1 MGRSDFAMHPGNL
14 VVSVPTPQNKFS
26 LQVFLPIN
34 QFLFSYIH
42 KPSCPFPSKVRFW
55 WTKIKPLYIF
65 MCPKRCSLYFQ
76 PILPGQMHGL
86 SHSKSSKLTG
96 CMWANAHLIWETLF
110 KYFTHELSAR
120 RGWVLS
126 YVRIILLNY
135 CQQYLWDCFYH
146 LFPPSYLHTFLSNL
160 LVFSNLTALHI
171 VPVHDI
177 ISKVNLQVKENL
189 TNIILFDQKTKW
201 YMTFFYP
208 NYSKYLIMLGIFS
221 SSREMHHVFPWIYQ

>member
-26 LQVFLPIN
+26 LQVFLPID
-34 QFLFSYIH
+34 QFSFSYIH

-86 SHSKSSKLTG
+86 SHSKSSKLAG

-110 KYFTHELSAR
+110 KYFTHELSAP
-120 RGWVLS
+120 RGWGLS
-126 YVRIILLNY
+126 YVHLTKLLPAIS
-135 CQQYLWDCFYH
+135 LR
-146 LFPPSYLHTFLSNL
+146 SFLSFVPSIIFAYFSFKPPCL
-160 LVFSNLTALHI
+160 LKLDSLTH
-171 VPVHDI
+171 
-177 ISKVNLQVKENL
+177 
-189 TNIILFDQKTKW
+189 
-201 YMTFFYP
+201 
-208 NYSKYLIMLGIFS
+208 S
-221 SSREMHHVFPWIYQ
+221 SSAWYHQ